1 MSLGVQAEPGEGPEL
16 AENIQQLLLLQ
27 VEPGSSLDGELDD
40 AGGEVIA
47 AITRANTFSYRD
59 RNTNTSGQTFLPDL
73 ELEWASREMEGE
85 VSVDG

>member
-27 VEPGSSLDGELDD
+27 VEPGPSLDGELDD
-40 AGGEVIA
+40 AGGEVIV
-47 AITRANTFSYRD
+47 AITRANTFSNRD
-59 RNTNTSGQTFLPDL
+59 RNKKTSGQTILPDF